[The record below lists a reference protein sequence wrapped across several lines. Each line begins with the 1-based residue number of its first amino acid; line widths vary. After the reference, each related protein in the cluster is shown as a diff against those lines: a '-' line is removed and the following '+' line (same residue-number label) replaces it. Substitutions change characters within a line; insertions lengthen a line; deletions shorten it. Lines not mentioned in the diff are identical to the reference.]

1 MRDARKRLFL
11 RLWPNQLQ
19 QRCEEEVRVHGRC
32 KEVSVFKAV
41 CLTSCSRDEKKDVRV
56 RDPGKCQF

>member
-1 MRDARKRLFL
+1 MRDARKCLFL

-32 KEVSVFKAV
+32 KKVSVFKAIASPAAAEIR
-41 CLTSCSRDEKKDVRV
+41 LL
-56 RDPGKCQF
+56 PNQLQQGGGGGA